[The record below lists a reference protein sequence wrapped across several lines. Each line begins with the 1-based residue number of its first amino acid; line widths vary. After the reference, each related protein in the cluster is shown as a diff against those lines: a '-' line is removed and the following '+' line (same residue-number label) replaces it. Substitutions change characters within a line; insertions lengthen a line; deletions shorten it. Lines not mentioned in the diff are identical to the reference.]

1 MAEVKKE
8 GGKTVAKVPVENN
21 TAETNEPQVIVGT
34 NPLAIPWPQDQ
45 QGMLVSLKKGGVE
58 AAKRVNG
65 DKERLKRLLEALK
78 LIEAHAK
85 AKYKA
90 DAGARQAAKV
100 NAISAHARVQEKL
113 ARQAEAK
120 AAQFEAAA
128 ADIRTKAGIAPKQ
141 EG

>member
-1 MAEVKKE
+1 MTEVKKE
-8 GGKTVAKVPVENN
+8 GGKAADTKDTKIV
-21 TAETNEPQVIVGT
+21 VGT
-34 NPLAIPWPQDQ
+34 NPLLIPWPQDQ
-45 QGMLVSLKKGGVE
+45 QGALISLKKGGIE

-65 DKERLKRLLEALK
+65 DKEKLVRLLTALK
-78 LIEAHAK
+78 LIEEHAK
-85 AKYKA
+85 AKFKA
-90 DAGARQAAKV
+90 DAAARQVAKV

-141 EG
+141 ED

>member
-1 MAEVKKE
+1 MSEVKKE
-8 GGKTVAKVPVENN
+8 DGKAVEKAPVENK
-21 TAETNEPQVIVGT
+21 EPQIVVGT
-34 NPLAIPWPQDQ
+34 NPLTIPWPQDQ
-45 QGMLVSLKKGGVE
+45 HGALASLKKGGIE

-65 DKERLKRLLEALK
+65 DKEKLKRLLTALK

-90 DAGARQAAKV
+90 DAEARQAAKE
-100 NAISAHARVQEKL
+100 NSISAYARVQEKL

-128 ADIRTKAGIAPKQ
+128 ADIREKAGIAPKQ

>member
-1 MAEVKKE
+1 MSEVKAEVKKE
-8 GGKTVAKVPVENN
+8 DGKAVKKAQVES
-21 TAETNEPQVIVGT
+21 AETQIVVGT
-34 NPLAIPWPQDQ
+34 NPLTIPWPQDQ
-45 QGMLVSLKKGGVE
+45 QGALASLKKGGVE

-65 DKERLKRLLEALK
+65 DKEKLVRLLTALK

-90 DAGARQAAKV
+90 DAEARHTAKV

-128 ADIRTKAGIAPKQ
+128 ADIRAKAGISTKQ
-141 EG
+141 GE

>member
-1 MAEVKKE
+1 MTEVKKE
-8 GGKTVAKVPVENN
+8 GGKA
-21 TAETNEPQVIVGT
+21 AETKDIKDTQIVVGT

-45 QGMLVSLKKGGVE
+45 QGALVSLKKGGIE

-65 DKERLKRLLEALK
+65 DKEKLARLLTALK
-78 LIEAHAK
+78 LIEEHAK
-85 AKYKA
+85 AKFKA
-90 DAGARQAAKV
+90 DAAARNVAKA

-128 ADIRTKAGIAPKQ
+128 ADIRTKAGIANK
-141 EG
+141 GDK

>member
-1 MAEVKKE
+1 MSEVKKE
-8 GGKTVAKVPVENN
+8 AGKAAEKSSVEDK
-21 TAETNEPQVIVGT
+21 EPQVVVGT

-45 QGMLVSLKKGGVE
+45 QGALASLKKGGVE

-65 DKERLKRLLEALK
+65 DKEKLARLLTVLK

-90 DAGARQAAKV
+90 DAEARQAAKV

-128 ADIRTKAGIAPKQ
+128 ADIRTKAGITTKQ
-141 EG
+141 ED

>member
-1 MAEVKKE
+1 MTEVKKE
-8 GGKTVAKVPVENN
+8 GGKA
-21 TAETNEPQVIVGT
+21 AETKDIKDTQIVVGT
-34 NPLAIPWPQDQ
+34 NPLSIPWPQDQ

-65 DKERLKRLLEALK
+65 DKEKLVRLLTALK

-85 AKYKA
+85 AKFKA
-90 DAGARQAAKV
+90 DAAARQVAKV

-128 ADIRTKAGIAPKQ
+128 ADIRNKAGIAPKQ
-141 EG
+141 ED

>member
-1 MAEVKKE
+1 MSEVKAEVKKE
-8 GGKTVAKVPVENN
+8 DGKAVKKAPVEN
-21 TAETNEPQVIVGT
+21 EEPQIVVGT
-34 NPLAIPWPQDQ
+34 NPLTIPWPQDQ
-45 QGMLVSLKKGGVE
+45 QGALASLKKGGVE

-65 DKERLKRLLEALK
+65 DKEKLVRLLTALK
-78 LIEAHAK
+78 LIEAHAQ

-90 DAGARQAAKV
+90 DAEARQAAKV

-128 ADIRTKAGIAPKQ
+128 ADIRAKAGIAPKK
-141 EG
+141 GD

>member
-1 MAEVKKE
+1 MTEVKKS
-8 GGKTVAKVPVENN
+8 AKAVE
-21 TAETNEPQVIVGT
+21 TAETGVVVGT
-34 NPLAIPWPQDQ
+34 NPLTIPWPQDQ
-45 QGMLVSLKKGGVE
+45 QGMLGSLKKGGIE

-65 DKERLKRLLEALK
+65 DKDKLKRLLTALT

-85 AKYKA
+85 AKFVA
-90 DAGARQAAKV
+90 DAKAREAAKV
-100 NAISAHARVQEKL
+100 SAISARARVQEKL

-141 EG
+141 GD

>member
-1 MAEVKKE
+1 MSEVKKE
-8 GGKTVAKVPVENN
+8 DGKAVEKAPVENK
-21 TAETNEPQVIVGT
+21 EPQVVVGT

-45 QGMLVSLKKGGVE
+45 QGMLGSLKKGGIE

-65 DKERLKRLLEALK
+65 DKEKLKRLLTALK

-90 DAGARQAAKV
+90 DAEARQAAKV
-100 NAISAHARVQEKL
+100 NAISARARVQEKL

-128 ADIRTKAGIAPKQ
+128 ADIRSKAGIAPKQ
-141 EG
+141 ED